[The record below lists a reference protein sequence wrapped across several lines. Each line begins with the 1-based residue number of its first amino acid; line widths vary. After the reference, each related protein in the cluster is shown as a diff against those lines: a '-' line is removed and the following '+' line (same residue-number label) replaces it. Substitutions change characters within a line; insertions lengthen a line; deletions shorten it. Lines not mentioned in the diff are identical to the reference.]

1 MTLRRMDQKIDGDG
15 QKSGMRSP
23 QPGRVIGYQER
34 EPTTIECGEDEAG
47 RERAAAEAA
56 EGQPEG

>member
-1 MTLRRMDQKIDGDG
+1 MDQKIDGDG